1 MSGGPTSFNF
11 DKMLTSLG
19 NYVQNV
25 QTYLNQLESA
35 SSGSVDMATMFR
47 MQFQMQ
53 IMSQYTEAVSNTLSA
68 VNNEMMT
75 MARAVKGQ

>member
-1 MSGGPTSFNF
+1 MSSGASFDFN
-11 DKMLTSLG
+11 KMITG
-19 NYVQNV
+19 MNNYVSNV
-25 QTYLNQLESA
+25 QTYLTALENTTG
-35 SSGSVDMATMFR
+35 GSVNLGTMFR

-53 IMSQYTEAVSNTLSA
+53 IMSQYVEAVSNTLSA